1 MDFYLWGHLKSSVYS
16 SPVDDV
22 ETLRNRIVEGF
33 TTIRNMPGIC
43 DRLRM
48 AMRRRAVAC
57 IQTGSGHMEHL
68 L

>member
-1 MDFYLWGHLKSSVYS
+1 MDFYLWGHLKSLVYS

-33 TTIRNMPGIC
+33 QTIRNMPGIC

-48 AMRRRAVAC
+48 AMRRRTEAC
-57 IQTGSGHMEHL
+57 VQTGGGHMEHL